1 MSQSVPAQ
9 SIKLTDRVTLDCTMN
24 SLKKHFTL
32 SAEGYKCQTDDV
44 WQIVVTAAAR
54 RSTIEATCE
63 DLTGAPAANT
73 VRGYLHAALPPREIP
88 ALQVAC
94 NAALAEQL
102 PAWLGQHPRD
112 VACDL
117 HDVPYYGKQQPQD
130 PEHPETDPDYWIC
143 RGEARDGTTRFY
155 RCATAYIMHQGVR
168 MNLAVR
174 FVHAGDTMTAV
185 LRDLLTRVQ
194 TLGLTIRR
202 LYLDKG
208 FCSIPVLRYLQAQPG
223 LAVIMAAPIR
233 GKKGGLRALCR
244 GRTSYRTTHT
254 FRSAENGE
262 LTVPVGIVRTFVQGR
277 DKRWV
282 QKWLVYV
289 LLNVADEPLRQVRKL
304 YRRRFGIETGY
315 RLMEQ
320 VRARTT
326 SNRAALRFLLMGVA
340 LLLVNIW
347 IALHWLFLR
356 RRGSGPRRVARE
368 HFPLERMARFLSRAV
383 EAIYGVVSVVDPAGV
398 KSAVY

>member
-1 MSQSVPAQ
+1 MAKSVPAQ

-24 SLKKHFTL
+24 SLKKHFAL
-32 SAEGYKCQTDDV
+32 SAEGYKCQTNDV

-54 RSTIEATCE
+54 RSTIEATCD
-63 DLTGAPAANT
+63 DLTAAPAANT
-73 VRGYLHAALPPREIP
+73 VRGYLHDALPPREIP

-102 PAWLGQHPRD
+102 PAWLGQHPRE

-117 HDVPYYGKQQPQD
+117 HDEPYYGKQQPHD
-130 PEHPETDPDYWIC
+130 PEHPETDPAYWIC

-155 RCATAYIMHQGVR
+155 RCATAYVMHHGAR
-168 MNLAVR
+168 LNLAVR
-174 FVHAGDTMTAV
+174 FVHPGEAV
-185 LRDLLTRVQ
+185 ATVLHDLLARVEA
-194 TLGLTIRR
+194 LGLTIRR

-208 FCSIPVLRYLQAQPG
+208 FCGIPVLRALQQRDQLPV
-223 LAVIMAAPIR
+223 LMAAPIR

-244 GRTSYRTTHT
+244 GATCYRTTHT
-254 FRSAENGE
+254 FRSAANGE
-262 LTVPVGIVRTFVQGR
+262 LTVPVGVVRTFVRGQ
-277 DKRWV
+277 DKKWHLR
-282 QKWLVYV
+282 WLVYV
-289 LLNVADEPLRQVRKL
+289 LLNLPDEPLRQVRKD

-340 LLLVNIW
+340 LLLVNLW
-347 IALHWLFLR
+347 IALHWRFLR

>member
-1 MSQSVPAQ
+1 MTKSAPARPDEL
-9 SIKLTDRVTLDCTMN
+9 SDRTTLNCTIGV
-24 SLKKHFTL
+24 LKKHFDL
-32 SAEGYKCQTDDV
+32 AADGYVCQTDDL
-44 WQIVVTAAAR
+44 WQVLVTAAAR
-54 RSTIEATCE
+54 RSTIEATCA
-63 DLTGAPAANT
+63 DLLGAPASNT
-73 VRGYLHAALPPREIP
+73 VRGYLHEGFPPSAIP
-88 ALQVAC
+88 ALQTKC
-94 NAALAEQL
+94 NAALASQL
-102 PAWLGQHPRD
+102 PAWLGDHPRE

-117 HDVPYYGKQQPQD
+117 HDTPYYGHQQPHDPARPQD
-130 PEHPETDPDYWIC
+130 DPDYWIC
-143 RGEARDGTTRFY
+143 RGEARNGTTRFY
-155 RCATAYIMHQGVR
+155 RCATAYIMRDGVR

-174 FVHAGDTMTAV
+174 FVHPGDTMTAV
-185 LRDLLTRVQ
+185 LQDLLARVQ

-244 GRTSYRTTHT
+244 GRASYRTTHT
-254 FRSAENGE
+254 FRSAANGE
-262 LTVPVGIVRTFVQGR
+262 LTVPVGIVRTFVQRR

-282 QKWLVYV
+282 QQWLVYV

-326 SNRAALRFLLMGVA
+326 TNQAAVRFLFMGLA
-340 LLLVNIW
+340 LLLINIW

-356 RRGSGPRRVARE
+356 RRGPGPRRVARE
-368 HFPLERMARFLSRAV
+368 QFTLERMARFLSRAV
-383 EAIYGVVSVVDPAGV
+383 EAIYGVVSVVR
-398 KSAVY
+398 SAIY